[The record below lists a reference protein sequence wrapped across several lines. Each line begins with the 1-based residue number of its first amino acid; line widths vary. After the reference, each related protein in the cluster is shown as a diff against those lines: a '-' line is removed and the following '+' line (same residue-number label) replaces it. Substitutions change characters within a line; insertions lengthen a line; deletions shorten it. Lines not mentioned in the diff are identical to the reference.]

1 MDVTSTPADGT
12 DSSADEAG
20 SQPLVQFDSVE
31 VFYGKAQALFGVS
44 FDLHEG
50 DVLGIIGPNGAGKT
64 TLLDCLTGFKS
75 FEGTITFAG
84 ESVDGKK
91 PWNIGGG
98 IGYATEDGNL
108 FDDLSVVQNLKMGS
122 YTCQGSFDENVKRVY
137 ELFPR
142 LEERQGQTAR
152 TLSGGEQQM
161 LAIGR
166 AMMTDPD
173 LLILDEPS
181 LGLAP
186 SVLKDIRE
194 ALEEVIESGLT
205 LILAEQNV
213 SLAMDLSDQLIVL
226 ENGRVAERGT
236 PAEFEDNKRIQ
247 DSYFG

>member
-1 MDVTSTPADGT
+1 M
-12 DSSADEAG
+12 SSDTEG
-20 SQPLVQFDSVE
+20 MQQLVVVNSVE
-31 VFYGKAQALFGVS
+31 ASYGKAQALFDIS
-44 FDLHEG
+44 FEIKEG

-75 FEGTITFAG
+75 FDGSIAFRG
-84 ESVDGKK
+84 DSVRDKK
-91 PWNIGGG
+91 PWSVAGG
-98 IGYATEDGNL
+98 IGYATEEGNL
-108 FDDLSVVQNLKMGS
+108 FDDLSVFQNLKMGS
-122 YTCQGSFDENVKRVY
+122 YTSRDAFSQNAQRVY

-142 LEERQGQTAR
+142 LEQRKEQTAR

-194 ALEEVIESGLT
+194 GLEEVIESGLT
-205 LILAEQNV
+205 VLLAEQNV
-213 SLAMDLSDQLIVL
+213 TLALELSDQLLIL

-236 PAEFEDNKRIQ
+236 PEEFQDNERIQ
-247 DSYFG
+247 ESYFG

>member
-1 MDVTSTPADGT
+1 M
-12 DSSADEAG
+12 
-20 SQPLVQFDSVE
+20 QQLVVVNSVE
-31 VFYGKAQALFGVS
+31 ASYGKAQALFDIS
-44 FDLHEG
+44 FEIKEG

-75 FEGTITFAG
+75 FDGTIAFRG
-84 ESVDGKK
+84 DSVRNKK
-91 PWNIGGG
+91 PWSVAGG
-98 IGYATEDGNL
+98 IGYATEEGNL

-122 YTCQGSFDENVKRVY
+122 YTSRDAFSQNAQNVY

-142 LEERQGQTAR
+142 LEQRKEQTAR

-194 ALEEVIESGLT
+194 GLEEVIESGLT
-205 LILAEQNV
+205 VLLAEQNV
-213 SLAMDLSDQLIVL
+213 TLALELSDQLLIL

-236 PAEFEDNKRIQ
+236 PEEFQDNERIQ
-247 DSYFG
+247 ESYFG